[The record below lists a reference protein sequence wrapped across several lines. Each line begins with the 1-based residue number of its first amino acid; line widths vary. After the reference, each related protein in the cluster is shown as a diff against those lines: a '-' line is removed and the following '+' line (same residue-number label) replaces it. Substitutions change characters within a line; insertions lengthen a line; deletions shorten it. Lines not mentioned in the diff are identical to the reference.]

1 MYVPRNILEEKLK
14 QLLAE
19 DIGLGD
25 VTTAAVVPS
34 GLTVGA
40 TIKAK
45 EAGTAAGLEEATVLA
60 ESLGLKVTAEV
71 ADGAA
76 LRKGQIIMKLSGDA
90 QTILSVE
97 RTLLNLI
104 SRMSGIATTT
114 KKLTEKLKKAQAKTR
129 IAATRKTA
137 PGLLYF
143 DKKAVRAG
151 GGDPHRLNLG
161 DMILVKDNHIVVA
174 GSIENAVKNAKQ
186 NASFSKKIEVEVA
199 RVKDALKAAKAG
211 ADIIMLDNFAPKQ
224 IKEAIDLLKKAGFFG
239 KILLEASGE
248 ITTENLL
255 EYAATQVDVISL
267 GALTHSV
274 KAFDVSLDITRG
286 GEKEK
291 TFSAE

>member
-1 MYVPRNILEEKLK
+1 MYLPRNILEEKLK